1 MAEQSQHDPWA
12 AGRLTSAQLD
22 ALLRD
27 LTELALPP
35 SVAAVAL
42 AAMQR
47 APTGTGALPAE
58 LLELI
63 RCDPA
68 LTARVLRLA
77 ASRTLP
83 AATVPAAV
91 ERLGTEVVRLELLA
105 ACASAEDSPQEDPFS
120 LHQLHRHSLAV
131 ALAAEAIA
139 GHLGRADGEQAF
151 VCGLL
156 HDLGKLAL
164 VAALP
169 KSFRRAAGLAA
180 SSQGD
185 ISDVERR
192 LIGADHATVGR
203 RLAELWRMPA
213 VLVEVVWLHH
223 QPRGAIPPAAA
234 DAAMIELVG
243 LADAVARQLQLG
255 FSGNFLFH
263 PPVRDRAEAAGLTE
277 ADLQELLRQV
287 PQALEQRQ
295 QRIAPSD
302 AGPGSIRQLAAQL
315 TAAHRQLHTEAAAA
329 TTQAAAFHQLGAF
342 AATLGGQSSVPQA
355 LEQIAELLAGACGL
369 APSDDRAI
377 VVYSI
382 DETRRTIQALRHDGR
397 ARSPCRTLQAG
408 SAGPGTPAGDAAAVL
423 AALLA
428 NPQDLADWLDPSV
441 SRHVPLVCTGRWV
454 GGVLLPADAVSAS
467 AEGTQ
472 ETVTGAAAMA
482 LAIVQSRCRAILLS
496 EQLAGASAALAAS
509 QQALAQ
515 SQALSAIGELA
526 AGAAHEL
533 NNPLAVI
540 SGRAQLMRDK
550 AGSAEERKTWALIA
564 DQAQRISDTLTDLM
578 EIATPPPPQPQPVE
592 LAELLKSAAEAFSSS
607 THPQASS
614 AQVDIEVGE
623 GAPAAWADVAQI
635 RWVVAEAITNAA
647 TAAEG
652 QAHVRL
658 TGRCGDDGQSV
669 LLTVSDD
676 GPGMDAMTMER
687 AFTPFFSLQ
696 RAGRRQGLGLPKA
709 RRYVENNAGKIW
721 IASQPGKGTQLHVR
735 LPRG

>member
-27 LTELALPP
+27 LTGLVVPP
-35 SVAAVAL
+35 SVAGAAL
-42 AAMQR
+42 AAMQQT
-47 APTGTGALPAE
+47 PSSGALPGE
-58 LLELI
+58 LLEVI

-68 LTARVLRLA
+68 LTVRVLSLA
-77 ASRTLP
+77 VSRTVP
-83 AATVPAAV
+83 AATVPAAA
-91 ERLGTEVVRLELLA
+91 EHLGAEAVRLELLA
-105 ACASAEDSPQEDPFS
+105 ACAAVDDGPQDDPIS
-120 LHQLHRHSLAV
+120 LRQLHRHSLAV

-139 GHLGRADGEQAF
+139 ARRGGVDRGQAF

-169 KSFRRAAGLAA
+169 KSFRRAAGLAV
-180 SSQGD
+180 SSHGD
-185 ISDVERR
+185 ISDFERR

-203 RLAELWRMPA
+203 RLAELWRLPP
-213 VLVEVVWLHH
+213 VVVEAVWLHH
-223 QPRGAIPPAAA
+223 QPAGTIPPAAT
-234 DAAMIELVG
+234 DAAMIKLVG
-243 LADAVARQLQLG
+243 LADAIARQLQLG

-263 PPVRDRAEAAGLTE
+263 PPLRDRAEAMGMTE
-277 ADLQELLRQV
+277 ADLQELLGQV
-287 PQALEQRQ
+287 PRIMEPCER
-295 QRIAPSD
+295 RIAPADGGLPSV
-302 AGPGSIRQLAAQL
+302 RKLAAQIA
-315 TAAHRQLHTEAAAA
+315 AAHRQLYTQASGA
-329 TTQAAAFHQLGAF
+329 TAQAAAFHQLGAF
-342 AATLGGQSSVPQA
+342 AATLGGQSSLPQA
-355 LEQIAELLAGACGL
+355 LEQVAELLAGACGL
-369 APSDDRAI
+369 APAAGRAI

-382 DETRRTIQALRHDGR
+382 DEASQAVEAVRYDGR
-397 ARSPCRTLQAG
+397 SRSPCRTLQA
-408 SAGPGTPAGDAAAVL
+408 APGLPATPAGDAAAIL
-423 AALLA
+423 GALLA
-428 NPQDLADWLDPSV
+428 NPQDLADWLDPSTC
-441 SRHVPLVCTGRWV
+441 RHVPLVCTGRWV
-454 GGVLLPADAVSAS
+454 GGLLLPADAVAAP
-467 AEGTQ
+467 AEATLD
-472 ETVTGAAAMA
+472 VVAGAAAMA
-482 LAIVQSRCRAILLS
+482 LAIVQSRCRAMLLS
-496 EQLAGASAALAAS
+496 EQLAGASSALAAS

-515 SQALSAIGELA
+515 SQALAAIGELA

-540 SGRAQLMRDK
+540 SGRAQLMRDN
-550 AGSAEERKTWALIA
+550 AASAEERKTWALIA

-578 EIATPPPPQPQPVE
+578 EIATPPPPRPQRIELVE
-592 LAELLKSAAEAFSSS
+592 LLRSAAEAFSSS
-607 THPQASS
+607 EHPQASS

-676 GPGMDAMTMER
+676 GPGMDATTMER

-721 IASQPGKGTQLHVR
+721 IASQPGKGTQLHVQ
-735 LPRG
+735 LPRA